1 MDKNR
6 QDIQNE
12 LKQAYLDTKNEID
25 YLSQKK
31 LSGDIHDA
39 QNQLLEFK
47 KYKLSFKDRVTR
59 WLQQRRE
66 KQLFNDRLVAQYKKE
81 TGGAPHRFLKP
92 LEYKKWE
99 IVGDLINFK
108 DTQTI
113 RDPRRP
119 VREFINR
126 FGQNFGGIVGIILL
140 LVLIIAAIVIPPFTQ
155 DPRHISGEDS
165 YLDFFEKGHIFGTD
179 DIGRDIFAVLFHGLA
194 FSLALAAC
202 VTIIEVA
209 VGLIVGILMGQFN
222 WFDKIMTFIIKVIS
236 IVPTILI
243 LILATI
249 AFNPSFLVMVI
260 ALSLFSWTGLAN
272 QVRAQ
277 VKRAKNFEWVHAS
290 RILGTPAWKI
300 SWNFIP
306 IILPI
311 LITNLIFT
319 IPGVIFSE
327 VSLAFIGQ
335 SIPNEPTLGN
345 LLDNAANIFTIN
357 FRYLVIPASI
367 LIILTVSIQL
377 IGAAIQDSLRR
388 QR

>member
-1 MDKNR
+1 MKKNKEE
-6 QDIQNE
+6 IQNK
-12 LKQAYLDTKNEID
+12 LRQLYLDTKSEMN
-25 YLSQKK
+25 YLSHKK
-31 LSGDIHDA
+31 LSGNTYDA
-39 QNQLLEFK
+39 QNQIKNFK
-47 KYKLSFKDRVTR
+47 KYKLSFNEKLKR
-59 WLQQRRE
+59 WLQQKRE
-66 KQLFNDRLVAQYKKE
+66 RELFNDRLVSQYKKN
-81 TGGAPHRFLKP
+81 TRFSPNHLIKP
-92 LEYKKWE
+92 FEYKKWE
-99 IVGDLINFK
+99 IVGDLFNFK

-119 VREFINR
+119 FREFINR
-126 FGQNFGGIVGIILL
+126 FGQNFGGIVGVILL
-140 LVLIIAAIVIPPFTQ
+140 LVLIIAAIVVPPFTQ
-155 DPRHISGEDS
+155 DPRALNGSET
-165 YLDFFEKGHIFGTD
+165 YLDFFENGHIFGTD

-194 FSLALAAC
+194 FSLALATC
-202 VTIIEVA
+202 VTLIEVT
-209 VGLIVGILMGQFN
+209 VGLIIGILMGQFN
-222 WFDKIMTFIIKVIS
+222 WFDKIMTFIIKIIS

-272 QVRAQ
+272 QIRAQ

-290 RILGTPAWKI
+290 KILGTPSWKI
-300 SWNFIP
+300 SCNFIP

-319 IPGVIFSE
+319 IPGIIFSE

-357 FRYLVIPASI
+357 FRYLVIPASV